1 MRGRKVQ
8 RDMEVVRT
16 ILRAV
21 QNKKDLS
28 LKQMKFDGVDDLT
41 ASRHLE
47 LLIEAGYVDG
57 LASETIG
64 SPDPTVF
71 VKDLT
76 WDGHEFAGALLSDE
90 TIWDKVKAAVG
101 PEKLVSLPLKV
112 IQDLATKAL
121 TSWAT
126 QKMGL

>member
-1 MRGRKVQ
+1 VQ

-21 QNKKDLS
+21 QDKKDL
-28 LKQMKFDGVDDLT
+28 KPTPMKFDGVDELT
-41 ASRHLE
+41 AGRHLE

-57 LASETIG
+57 IVSRTIG
-64 SPDPTVF
+64 SPGPIVF

-76 WDGHEFAGALLSDE
+76 WDGHEFAGALLTDQS
-90 TIWDKVKAAVG
+90 TWDKLKSAVG

-112 IQDLATKAL
+112 VQDLATKAL
-121 TSWAT
+121 TSWAMH
-126 QKMGL
+126 KMGL